1 LKQLRLAELRKEIAI
16 GVAQADGGEFVDG
29 EKTFAEIAAVAL
41 RGSAPTDEAVRPNPT
56 GKAGCQRNLGLHR
69 EDNIEAADRVLDALA
84 KNPGIA
90 TGAMS

>member
-1 LKQLRLAELRKEIAI
+1 
-16 GVAQADGGEFVDG
+16 
-29 EKTFAEIAAVAL
+29 
-41 RGSAPTDEAVRPNPT
+41 
-56 GKAGCQRNLGLHR
+56 LGLHR